1 MQPQNK
7 YQKYLSI
14 FLWLIGIHSFTVGIG
29 LIFIPPSFLSN
40 FGFINYSE
48 SFFQA
53 QGGIFHIAMSIAYV
67 MAASD
72 IASSSKLINFII
84 IVKFLAFVF
93 LMIYFLFILNSWLIL
108 LSGFADGLMGLIVLV
123 LFRFTKQQTR
133 FGD

>member
-14 FLWLIGIHSFTVGIG
+14 FLWLIGVHSFAVGIG

-40 FGFINYSE
+40 FGFVNYTE

-53 QGGIFHIAMSIAYV
+53 QGGVFHIAMSIAYV
-67 MAASD
+67 
-72 IASSSKLINFII
+72 IAGRNVVNSSQLIRFIV

-93 LMIYFLFILNSWLIL
+93 LMLYFFFILNSWIIL
-108 LSGFADGLMGLIVLV
+108 LSGIADGLMGVVVLT
-123 LFRFTKQQTR
+123 LHKLKERAT
-133 FGD
+133 

>member
-40 FGFINYSE
+40 FGLVNYTE

-53 QGGIFHIAMSIAYV
+53 QGGVFHIVMSVAYV
-67 MAASD
+67 MAGLNLEKSVR
-72 IASSSKLINFII
+72 LIQFII
-84 IVKFLAFVF
+84 AVKIIAFIFLI
-93 LMIYFLFILNSWLIL
+93 IYFLFVLSAWLIL
-108 LSGFADGLMGLIVLV
+108 VSAIGDGLMGLIVLI
-123 LFRFTKQQTR
+123 LYRLSGLR
-133 FGD
+133 INE